1 MASTQ
6 TAINF
11 NTHLLINIRA
21 CRTINLYIIADWE
34 NLLKKAVS
42 RGEKRQLYLSAITD
56 KIQKANGR
64 NNMYNSLQSLILD
77 ELYKLYKSIHKT
89 DEEFDTI
96 IQTIAS
102 ISKKKTESDFDKIL
116 LKKDNIYL
124 SDKMKLLLSY
134 SLE

>member
-11 NTHLLINIRA
+11 KTHLLINIRA

-42 RGEKRQLYLSAITD
+42 KGEKRQLYLSAITD
-56 KIQKANGR
+56 KIQKANEQ
-64 NNMYNSLQSLILD
+64 NNMYNSLQLLILD